1 MGEKEFLIW
10 RDLYLGDRE
19 FCVEGIKIDS
29 ELIVAYLAT
38 LDCSPIAIRH
48 EMVFAKRLKRV
59 KATTIATT
67 RQRQA
72 VNIEGRRNS
81 QLGSI
86 LQVKRTI
93 SARAPDATYNFS
105 NHD

>member
-38 LDCSPIAIRH
+38 LDCGPIAIRH
-48 EMVFAKRLKRV
+48 EMVFAKRSV
-59 KATTIATT
+59 
-67 RQRQA
+67 
-72 VNIEGRRNS
+72 
-81 QLGSI
+81 
-86 LQVKRTI
+86 
-93 SARAPDATYNFS
+93 
-105 NHD
+105 